1 MVNSPSVNGEPAS
14 SAQGNANDSDSIAT
28 NTTTPTTTTPQHSLQ
43 QASTTT
49 TTASATPMT
58 PLQLLQSFL
67 KAQSTRSQI
76 SNELQI
82 AFNESAITDAALQKV
97 IEISSSGLLQ
107 VKNEC
112 QAVINLLSTRVMN
125 DTATMMT
132 SASSSSQSND
142 NGIDDDDSSVIKRMI
157 SECKA
162 IEVLEKDR
170 IAEELRR
177 LQLFRIGKLNDM
189 AMEEQQQQTNG
200 LQGQEEESTAAA
212 CIVEQRQKVAS
223 IKSALE
229 TSQRK

>member
-1 MVNSPSVNGEPAS
+1 MVNSPSVNGDAGS
-14 SAQGNANDSDSIAT
+14 VARGKDNDNDNDNDSIAR
-28 NTTTPTTTTPQHSLQ
+28 NT
-43 QASTTT
+43 TTT
-49 TTASATPMT
+49 TTAAPQYSSLQASSTHTVTPMT

-82 AFNESAITDAALQKV
+82 AFYESAITDAALQRV
-97 IEISSSGLLQ
+97 IEISSSGLLE

-112 QAVINLLSTRVMN
+112 QAVINLLSTRVN
-125 DTATMMT
+125 DTTTTMI
-132 SASSSSQSND
+132 SASSQT
-142 NGIDDDDSSVIKRMI
+142 NGLDDGDSVIIKRMI

-162 IEVLEKDR
+162 IEALEKER
-170 IAEELRR
+170 IGEELKR

-189 AMEEQQQQTNG
+189 AMEEQQQSVQEA
-200 LQGQEEESTAAA
+200 QEEEESTAA

-229 TSQRK
+229 TSQKK